1 MVWPERNS
9 LLSHRCR
16 PSGTNWGGGKKAKMF
31 TKKINKLNFFHCIF
45 LDAWFRCSSA
55 VQSLKCDFKWCLIE
69 EIWSKDPDYNKQLKQ
84 LWLIFS
90 LFPSQNDGDESDT
103 VTALCQMNGT
113 HAEASHSKLELWLD
127 LTLSVFLNGEPR
139 NFPLSWVHVQ
149 LLSEQSNRREDVEP
163 WKAKRYRREEKC
175 LLVLCFVR

>member
-9 LLSHRCR
+9 LLSHQCR
-16 PSGTNWGGGKKAKMF
+16 PSGTNWCHLLCSGKKKKKAKMF

-45 LDAWFRCSSA
+45 LDAWFRCLSV

-69 EIWSKDPDYNKQLKQ
+69 EIWSKDPDYNKQPKQ

-90 LFPSQNDGDESDT
+90 LFPFQNDGDESDT

-113 HAEASHSKLELWLD
+113 HTRRSITFEARALTGLD
-127 LTLSVFLNGEPR
+127 AVGLPWWGTKEFSIESGSCPAFFWSVEG
-139 NFPLSWVHVQ
+139 
-149 LLSEQSNRREDVEP
+149 
-163 WKAKRYRREEKC
+163 KR
-175 LLVLCFVR
+175 